1 MKLFMEDAVV
11 FNDLVPQATFEAYT
25 ILLFE
30 IARRLVALEDPSNKK
45 VQYDVLPV
53 GSATARIVGLGSK
66 DTRTFDD
73 VFLPGHQFDCFTR
86 KVEKRKEAID
96 NINDTTLQKYGASVL
111 KQDSVESHLEE
122 LKTMLRKEE
131 KPEAML

>member
-1 MKLFMEDAVV
+1 M
-11 FNDLVPQATFEAYT
+11 TFFRLEAP
-25 ILLFE
+25 L
-30 IARRLVALEDPSNKK
+30 
-45 VQYDVLPV
+45 Q
-53 GSATARIVGLGSK
+53 GSWGL

-122 LKTMLRKEE
+122 LKAMLRKEE
-131 KPEAML
+131 KPEAIL